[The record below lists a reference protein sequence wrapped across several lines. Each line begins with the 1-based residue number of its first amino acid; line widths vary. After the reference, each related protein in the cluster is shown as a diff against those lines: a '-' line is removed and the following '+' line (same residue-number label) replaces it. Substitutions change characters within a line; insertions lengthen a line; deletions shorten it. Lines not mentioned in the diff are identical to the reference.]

1 MKLLFITN
9 TINEKYS
16 LASEGREKFKT
27 YELTKISIFF
37 HAFWLSHDC
46 FEIYNKILL
55 ISIFTLSICIS
66 SREVINSCTEIF
78 FCLTNRYFRRWKRKT
93 WLGSIFHRKRQFFYF
108 SRAVKSPQKRISN
121 E

>member
-78 FCLTNRYFRRWKRKT
+78 FASRTDIFVDGKGK
-93 WLGSIFHRKRQFFYF
+93 LGSDQYFIGNGNFSTFHE
-108 SRAVKSPQKRISN
+108 P
-121 E
+121 